1 MAEDYWHAG
10 RRFLVPLLLLLLFSV
25 CASAQRTL
33 SSSGK
38 YIPFKGLHRVCRYYL
53 RFRITFFLKLLYV
66 LGCDKTFVSNDGPQ
80 NGTFRAPAVTNVDGE
95 SKVCVYTFVAA
106 SHQKVF
112 VSFTSFNLRSTP
124 PE

>member
-38 YIPFKGLHRVCRYYL
+38 YPVGFIGVFCVYVGFFL
-53 RFRITFFLKLLYV
+53 RFSNFFYV

-80 NGTFRAPAVTNVDGE
+80 NGTFRAPALTNVDGE

>member
-10 RRFLVPLLLLLLFSV
+10 RRFLVSSLFLLFSV
-25 CASAQRTL
+25 CVSAQRTSS
-33 SSSGK
+33 SSSGSNPRDDLRTYCY
-38 YIPFKGLHRVCRYYL
+38 YI
-53 RFRITFFLKLLYV
+53 FFYFFVL
-66 LGCDKTFVSNDGPQ
+66 LGCDRTFVSNDGPQ
-80 NGTFRAPAVTNVDGE
+80 NGTFRAPAVSNYDGE
-95 SKVCVYTFVAA
+95 STVCVFTFVAA

>member
-1 MAEDYWHAG
+1 M
-10 RRFLVPLLLLLLFSV
+10 FSV
-25 CASAQRTL
+25 
-33 SSSGK
+33 
-38 YIPFKGLHRVCRYYL
+38 FE
-53 RFRITFFLKLLYV
+53 RFT
-66 LGCDKTFVSNDGPQ
+66 GCDKTFVSNDGPQ
-80 NGTFRAPAVTNVDGE
+80 NGTFHAPVVTNVDGE